1 MKLRSP
7 WILRALGLAGAM
19 LIRLWMGTVRLRIFY
34 SDGVRHPADHRRQRY
49 IYAFWHESLLVPAT
63 VRAAIH
69 ILISRHADG
78 ELIAQVCRFLGLR
91 VARGSSTRGGTAAL
105 LELHRHSKKT
115 HLAVTPDGPRGPR
128 RRVQVGLIYLAS
140 LTGLPVVALGVGF
153 SRAWRARSWDQFAV
167 PMPYSAATCVV
178 SPAVQ
183 VPARLDR
190 EGLERYRLR
199 VEAQLNDVTVA
210 AERWARGG
218 PRPTPVPTEHA
229 ARKASA

>member
-7 WILRALGLAGAM
+7 WILRALGLGGA
-19 LIRLWMGTVRLRIFY
+19 LVIRLWMGTVRLRVFFCE
-34 SDGVRHPADHRRQRY
+34 GVRHPADYRKERY
-49 IYAFWHESLLVPAT
+49 IYAFWHETLLIPAT
-63 VRAAIH
+63 VRTAIH
-69 ILISRHADG
+69 ILISQHADG
-78 ELIAQVCRFLGLR
+78 ELISQVCRFLGLR

-128 RRVQVGLIYLAS
+128 RRVHVGLIYLAS

-153 SRAWRARSWDQFAV
+153 SRAWRARSWDRFAV
-167 PMPYSAATCVV
+167 PMPFSAATCVV
-178 SPAVQ
+178 SAAVR

-190 EGLERYRLR
+190 DGLERYRLL
-199 VEAQLNDVTVA
+199 VEKQLTDVTLA

-218 PRPTPVPTEHA
+218 ARPTPLPVANA